1 MKRNRKK
8 RIVSFLLTLALTL
21 TQFSLVGGGA
31 SIAKADTTEE
41 NSDGY
46 KVVVTP
52 ETCEAKTGETVSLS
66 AKVTYNGT
74 EITDLE
80 SENLFLWWWVDSWND
95 HEDGLSDCTFS
106 NYDGNSGYSL
116 TADVTVPSNGT
127 YYIAAE
133 LQDSTYTDVAEKVYA
148 QINASSAT
156 ETQAAS
162 TIAVTASS
170 TEIEVGETVKF
181 SASVTDADGE
191 VITDLEEAGLN
202 LWWWIDCWNDHADG
216 GKDTD
221 VELSDYDENSGYSLT
236 VDATF
241 KVAGTYYM
249 AAQMDGYSTQYTT
262 ITVTEAEE
270 DNDTAVD
277 ANVYV
282 KKISGLSDDFITG
295 ADVSSYLSLIKSGA
309 KFYDEGGNLLDE
321 QGFFNYL
328 AAGGTNY
335 IRIRVWNNPYDSDGN
350 GYGGG
355 DNDLETAKVI
365 GKYATN
371 AGMKVLIDFHYSDFW
386 ADPGKQKAPKA
397 WASMSVSEKETAV
410 YDFTKASLEE
420 LQDAGVDVGMVQV
433 GNETTGGFCGETDWA
448 NICTLFNA
456 GSKAIRDVSE
466 DILVALHFTNPEK
479 SGRYASIA
487 KTLDTYGVDYDVFAS
502 SYYPYWHGTTANLT
516 SVLKN
521 IADTYGKKVMVAET
535 SWAFTL
541 DDGDG
546 HENTVRVG
554 NNDTDQPY
562 DFSVQGQCT
571 EIASVAQAVAD
582 VGDSGI
588 GLFYWEAAWIPVTY
602 AYDAD
607 GNKIESIYEANKAA
621 WEANGSGWASSYAK
635 EYDAEDA
642 GLWYGGSAVDN
653 QAWFDLQGKALE
665 TVHIYNYIRTGTKV
679 PETVTG
685 VTVDAVTTELANA
698 TNITMPAT
706 ATVKYNTGKTVS
718 VDVTWSQEELAE
730 AIASGTG
737 VYTING
743 SYVLDDEPKTIQTTL
758 TIYPDNLL
766 TNGGFETGALSPWTA
781 EGGSNGAVTKDD
793 PRTGVKSYHYYDAS
807 DMTYTVSQ
815 KISVEA
821 GVYSFGGYVQGR
833 ALVDGESY
841 QVFVTVGDKTYTA
854 DLTPNG
860 WAVWQNGEVKDIT
873 VAEAAEITVG
883 FTATAS
889 AGAWGTWDDF
899 YLYRMGDAPATTP
912 DEKPSEG
919 TETEPS
925 EKPSEGNETTPEEP
939 KQDETGAEE
948 SKQEENTQTETE
960 PQETV
965 TRELATDAE
974 GNIIEKTTTK
984 DTVTGTIKTK
994 VVMWEPSTGDQYVIK
1009 STETKDGTVTY
1020 SSVFLF
1026 TKNAAITKEQAKQA
1040 EELAKKKNAPLLV
1053 FVYDADGNLLYKVK
1067 LNTKDVKKNTTL
1079 SVYRYNEKT
1088 STYSKLKKKYQTVK
1102 SDAKGNIEF
1111 DFNKTSATKRYVI
1124 VSKEQAKRIDKKIAK
1139 TK

>member
-1026 TKNAAITKEQAKQA
+1026 TKNAAITKAQAKQA

>member
-8 RIVSFLLTLALTL
+8 RIVSFLLTLALAL
-21 TQFSLVGGGA
+21 TQLSLVGGGA
-31 SIAKADTTEE
+31 SIVKADTTEE
-41 NSDGY
+41 GY

-52 ETCEAKTGETVSLS
+52 ETYEAKTGDTVSLS

-95 HEDGLSDCTFS
+95 HTDGLSDCTFS
-106 NYDGNSGYSL
+106 NYDSNSGHSL

-133 LQDSTYTDVAEKVYA
+133 LKDSNADVAETVYA

-162 TIAVTASS
+162 TIAVTASN

-181 SASVTDADGE
+181 SASVTDADGD
-191 VITDLEEAGLN
+191 VITDLEQAGLK

-216 GKDTD
+216 GKNTD
-221 VELSDYDENSGYSLT
+221 VEFSNYDENSGYSLT
-236 VDATF
+236 ADATF

-295 ADVSSYLSLIKSGA
+295 ADVSSYLSLIESGA
-309 KFYDEGGNLLDE
+309 KFYDEDGNLLDE

-355 DNDLETAKVI
+355 DNDLEKAKVI
-365 GKYATN
+365 GTYATN

-397 WASMSVSEKETAV
+397 WASMSVSEKETAI

-420 LQDAGVDVGMVQV
+420 LRAAGVDVGMVQV
-433 GNETTGGFCGETDWA
+433 GNETTTQFCGETSWE

-466 DILVALHFTNPEK
+466 NILVALHFTNPEK

-487 KTLDTYGVDYDVFAS
+487 KTLDSYSVDYDVFAS

-516 SVLKN
+516 SVLKT

-546 HENTVRVG
+546 HDNTVRVG

-635 EYDAEDA
+635 EYDAQDA

-665 TVHIYNYIRTGTKV
+665 TVHVYNYIRTGTKV

-685 VTVDAVTTELANA
+685 VTVDVVTTELANA
-698 TNITMPAT
+698 ANITMPAT

-718 VDVTWSQEELAE
+718 VDVTWNQEELAD

-743 SYVLDDEPKTIQTTL
+743 SYVLDDEIKDIQTTL
-758 TIYPDNLL
+758 TIYPDNIL

-781 EGGSNGAVTKDD
+781 EEGSNGAVTTAD
-793 PRTGVKSYHYYDAS
+793 PRTGAKSYHYYSAS

-821 GVYSFGGYVQGR
+821 GVYSFGGYLQGR

-860 WAVWQNGEVKDIT
+860 WAVWQNGEVKDVT

-912 DEKPSEG
+912 
-919 TETEPS
+919 
-925 EKPSEGNETTPEEP
+925 EEP
-939 KQDETGAEE
+939 KQDEV
-948 SKQEENTQTETE
+948 KQEETTQTETE

-965 TRELATDAE
+965 TRELETDAE
-974 GNIIEKTTTK
+974 GNIIETTTTK
-984 DTVTGTIKTK
+984 DTATGTIKTK

-1026 TKNAAITKEQAKQA
+1026 TKNATITKAQAKQA

-1067 LNTKDVKKNTTL
+1067 LNTKNVKKNTTL

-1088 STYSKLKKKYQTVK
+1088 STYSKLKKKYQTIK
-1102 SDAKGNIEF
+1102 SDAKGNIEC
-1111 DFNKTSATKRYVI
+1111 DFNQISEIKRYVL

>member
-41 NSDGY
+41 NNEGY

-52 ETCEAKTGETVSLS
+52 DTYEAKTGETVSLS

-80 SENLFLWWWVDSWND
+80 SEKLFLWWWVDSWND
-95 HEDGLSDCTFS
+95 HKDGLSDCTFS
-106 NYDGNSGYSL
+106 NYDGNSGHSL

-133 LQDSTYTDVAEKVYA
+133 LKDSSADVAETVFA
-148 QINASSAT
+148 QINSVST
-156 ETQAAS
+156 TKSQTAS
-162 TIAVTASS
+162 TIVVTASS

-191 VITDLEEAGLN
+191 VIKDLEEAGLK

-216 GKDTD
+216 GKNTD
-221 VELSDYDENSGYSLT
+221 VEFSNYDENSGYSLT
-236 VDATF
+236 ADATF
-241 KVAGTYYM
+241 KVAGTYYV
-249 AAQMDGYSTQYTT
+249 ATQMDGYSTQYTT

-309 KFYDEGGNLLDE
+309 KFYDEDGNLLDE
-321 QGFFNYL
+321 QRFFKYL
-328 AAGGTNY
+328 AVGGTNY

-355 DNDLETAKVI
+355 NNDLETAKII
-365 GKYATN
+365 GKYATD

-397 WASMSVSEKETAV
+397 WASMSVSEKETAI

-420 LQDAGVDVGMVQV
+420 LQAAGVDVGMVQV
-433 GNETTGGFCGETDWA
+433 GNETTGGFCGESDWA

-466 DILVALHFTNPEK
+466 NILVALHFTNPEK
-479 SGRYASIA
+479 SGKYASIA
-487 KTLDTYGVDYDVFAS
+487 KTLNDNKVDYDVFAS

-582 VGDSGI
+582 IGDSGI

-607 GNKIESIYEANKAA
+607 GNKIESIYEANKTA
-621 WEANGSGWASSYAK
+621 WEANGSGWAASFAN

-642 GLWYGGSAVDN
+642 GKWYGGSAVDN
-653 QAWFDLQGKALE
+653 QA
-665 TVHIYNYIRTGTKV
+665 
-679 PETVTG
+679 
-685 VTVDAVTTELANA
+685 
-698 TNITMPAT
+698 
-706 ATVKYNTGKTVS
+706 
-718 VDVTWSQEELAE
+718 
-730 AIASGTG
+730 
-737 VYTING
+737 
-743 SYVLDDEPKTIQTTL
+743 
-758 TIYPDNLL
+758 
-766 TNGGFETGALSPWTA
+766 
-781 EGGSNGAVTKDD
+781 
-793 PRTGVKSYHYYDAS
+793 
-807 DMTYTVSQ
+807 
-815 KISVEA
+815 
-821 GVYSFGGYVQGR
+821 
-833 ALVDGESY
+833 
-841 QVFVTVGDKTYTA
+841 
-854 DLTPNG
+854 
-860 WAVWQNGEVKDIT
+860 
-873 VAEAAEITVG
+873 
-883 FTATAS
+883 
-889 AGAWGTWDDF
+889 
-899 YLYRMGDAPATTP
+899 
-912 DEKPSEG
+912 
-919 TETEPS
+919 
-925 EKPSEGNETTPEEP
+925 
-939 KQDETGAEE
+939 
-948 SKQEENTQTETE
+948 
-960 PQETV
+960 
-965 TRELATDAE
+965 
-974 GNIIEKTTTK
+974 
-984 DTVTGTIKTK
+984 
-994 VVMWEPSTGDQYVIK
+994 
-1009 STETKDGTVTY
+1009 
-1020 SSVFLF
+1020 
-1026 TKNAAITKEQAKQA
+1026 
-1040 EELAKKKNAPLLV
+1040 
-1053 FVYDADGNLLYKVK
+1053 
-1067 LNTKDVKKNTTL
+1067 
-1079 SVYRYNEKT
+1079 
-1088 STYSKLKKKYQTVK
+1088 
-1102 SDAKGNIEF
+1102 
-1111 DFNKTSATKRYVI
+1111 
-1124 VSKEQAKRIDKKIAK
+1124 
-1139 TK
+1139 